1 MDPILISNIL
11 LWIHL
16 LALVGGGVTSIVMPI
31 VGSMIP
37 TAPPESRPILFAV
50 ASRVVSIGR
59 GALGVLL
66 VTGPLM
72 FWLKWQFTAV
82 SMTWFSIKM
91 ALVAVMLIGVIV
103 GGINFRKAQQGDLA
117 AARTARLAGS
127 INGVALLGIVLAAV
141 FAFN

>member
-37 TAPPESRPILFAV
+37 TATPESRPILFAV

-103 GGINFRKAQQGDLA
+103 GGINFKKAQQGDLA